1 LGGKVQQIKAKSYNA
16 YCRFLFERPFGI
28 KGRIIIK
35 KLKQMKNEPVV
46 SYNHM
51 QDDEMENARNKDLDT
66 VPFSLY
72 MLLAVDAVLI
82 SILAVITAKI
92 IF

>member
-1 LGGKVQQIKAKSYNA
+1 
-16 YCRFLFERPFGI
+16 
-28 KGRIIIK
+28 
-35 KLKQMKNEPVV
+35 MKNEPVV

-51 QDDEMENARNKDLDT
+51 QDDEPSDMRTKEIET

-72 MLLAVDAVLI
+72 MLLAVDAILI
-82 SILAVITAKI
+82 SILAVMTAKI

>member
-1 LGGKVQQIKAKSYNA
+1 
-16 YCRFLFERPFGI
+16 
-28 KGRIIIK
+28 
-35 KLKQMKNEPVV
+35 MKNEPVV

-51 QDDEMENARNKDLDT
+51 QDDEMENVRNKD
-66 VPFSLY
+66 VESIPFSLY